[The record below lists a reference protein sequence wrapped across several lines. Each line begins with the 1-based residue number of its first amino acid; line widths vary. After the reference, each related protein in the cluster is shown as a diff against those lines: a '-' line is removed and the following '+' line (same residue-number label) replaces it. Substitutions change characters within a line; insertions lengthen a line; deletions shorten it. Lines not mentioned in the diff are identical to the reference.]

1 MALLVVE
8 GVSKRFG
15 GLVAVDR
22 VSFRVEAGEIVGL
35 IGPNGAGKTT
45 LFNLI
50 SGLYRPDGGQIFF
63 EGRRVDGLPPHK
75 LCRLG
80 LGRTFQ
86 LVQPFADLTS
96 LQNVMVGAFNRARS
110 EAEAARIAW
119 ETLGRV
125 GLAEKADWPAAWL
138 TLADRKRLEVA
149 RALATGPRL
158 LMLDE
163 VMAGLTPREVDD
175 ALALLR
181 QLRDSG
187 ITLLVIEHVMQA
199 VMALCDRVVVLHH
212 GQKIA
217 EGTPGEVA
225 RTAQVIEAYLGEEA
239 DIA

>member
-1 MALLVVE
+1 MALLAVE
-8 GVSKRFG
+8 GVRKRFG
-15 GLVAVDR
+15 GLVAVDG
-22 VSFRVEAGEIVGL
+22 VSFGVDAGEIVGL

-50 SGLYRPDGGQIFF
+50 SGLYRPDAGRIFF
-63 EGRRVDGLPPHK
+63 DGRRVDGLPPHR

-86 LVQPFADLTS
+86 LVQPFADLTT

-110 EAEAARIAW
+110 EAEAARVAREVLI
-119 ETLGRV
+119 LV
-125 GLAEKADWPAAWL
+125 DLADKADWPVAWL

-163 VMAGLTPREVDD
+163 VMAGLTPREVED

-199 VMALCDRVVVLHH
+199 VMTLCDRVVVLHH

-217 EGTPGEVA
+217 EGTPAQVA
-225 RTAQVIEAYLGEEA
+225 RSPQVIEAYLGEEA